1 MKENIRVDRY
11 TCDVCGCT
19 EDVPAG
25 SNHYPLFRVILPVKA
40 HDEYG
45 WYQKISTAN
54 FELCAQCLNKLSKIL
69 GEFYDLN
76 YFTFCGGSIKEKG
89 ESGKCRIN
97 RP

>member
-11 TCDVCGCT
+11 TCDVCGYT
-19 EDVPAG
+19 EDIPA
-25 SNHYPLFRVILPVKA
+25 SSDCCPLFRVILPVKA

-54 FELCAQCLNKLSKIL
+54 FELCAQCLNKLSKNL

-76 YFTFCGGSIKEKG
+76 YFTFHGGFMKEKG
-89 ESGKCRIN
+89 EGGK
-97 RP
+97 